1 MRTCC
6 FVIFCASLL
15 FCVSSLTAD
24 HSAGNDVESD
34 VPQRHRI
41 FIPFARPLRTE
52 NATNQNK
59 SCSDD
64 DFPDFLSEDQVKQG
78 GFVLVILIGVYG
90 FTLLAVVCDKYFLP
104 CVETICEV
112 LNLSPDVAAATFMS
126 IATSTPEL
134 FTNIIGTFITESDI
148 GIGTIVG
155 SSMFNG
161 LGVAAIGS
169 LAAPFPLQ
177 LDWWPITRDVCLYS
191 VSVSALVIISWD
203 ENIFWYEALV
213 LMIIYVIYFTIMSQN
228 RRISKFI
235 RSKFNVNKEQAAQ
248 TVEENPTTVPDGR
261 LSIISAYGS
270 YLDDVNKPGYVAE
283 HIKTLEKLQEEEK
296 AEASKSLFRKPEGSL
311 FHKII
316 FYYTW
321 PIQVVLRYTV
331 PNPKIYPK
339 LFPITFVMCIVWIGL
354 NSYVV
359 AWMISIIGAL
369 VGLSDAVMGM
379 TLLAAGS
386 SLPESIS
393 MAIIARRGEGAFG
406 VSNSLGA
413 NTMNILYSLGMPWF
427 IKNLV
432 DGASTARP
440 VKIHSGSIEYTILS
454 LIFVSFCLFTTLACN
469 KFRLSKCTGVVLIT
483 IYVTM
488 VVLAILSETVFFD
501 NDGC

>member
-6 FVIFCASLL
+6 FVIFCTSLL

-24 HSAGNDVESD
+24 HSAVNDVDSD

-112 LNLSPDVAAATFMS
+112 LNLSP
-126 IATSTPEL
+126 
-134 FTNIIGTFITESDI
+134 
-148 GIGTIVG
+148 
-155 SSMFNG
+155 
-161 LGVAAIGS
+161 
-169 LAAPFPLQ
+169 PLQ

-191 VSVSALVIISWD
+191 VSVSALVIITWD

-235 RSKFNVNKEQAAQ
+235 RSKLNVNKEEAVQ
-248 TVEENPTTVPDGR
+248 TVEENPTMVPDGR

-296 AEASKSLFRKPEGSL
+296 AEASKSLLRKPEGSL

-359 AWMISIIGAL
+359 AWMISIIGDL